1 MKRDNSSRFVR
12 AAQRAHGFTLIELL
26 VVIAIIAILAALLL
40 PALTQAK
47 ERARRTQCLS
57 NIRQLGVASHV
68 YANDNQDKVPQS
80 KVDGHWLWDMPRP
93 IADGLTSGGA
103 RRDVFY
109 CPSIA
114 ASVKPYDPA
123 VNWWDYSTTRRII
136 GFGWV
141 GVRLDSNGT
150 QPDPTMEAG
159 MVGGKQFIRKLAGNT
174 NNTEMELIVDATLQD
189 ASTSSFADV
198 PSNLTLDKHHHNP
211 HMARAVP
218 AGGNAFCLDGHARW
232 TQFKKMLK
240 RYDPSDRVYWW
251 W

>member
-1 MKRDNSSRFVR
+1 M
-12 AAQRAHGFTLIELL
+12 
-26 VVIAIIAILAALLL
+26 
-40 PALTQAK
+40 
-47 ERARRTQCLS
+47 
-57 NIRQLGVASHV
+57 

-80 KVDGHWLWDMPRP
+80 QVDGHWLWDMPRP
-93 IADGLTSGGA
+93 IADGLTTAGA
-103 RRDVFY
+103 TRDVFY

-123 VNWWDYSTTRRII
+123 VNWWDYSGTRRII

-141 GVRLDSNGT
+141 GVRLDSTGK
-150 QPDPTMEAG
+150 PDATMEAG
-159 MVGGKQFIRKLAGNT
+159 MVGGKQFIRKTIGNT

-189 ASTSSFADV
+189 ASSLSFADV

-218 AGGNAFCLDGHARW
+218 AGGNAFCVDGHARW
-232 TQFKKMLK
+232 NPFKKMLK